1 MTFLER
7 HRMHGTWLR
16 LLLLAAYL
24 CAGSG
29 YAAAQAAQPVLLE
42 VKRFVVEGDNPL
54 SEQETDAI
62 LTPHL
67 GIHRSIETIEA
78 AARALEKVIR
88 DRGFAFH
95 RVIVPAQRPERGE
108 LKLQVLSF
116 RLDDINVTGNQHFSR
131 ENILRS
137 IPALEPGRTPNVR
150 ELGRQIG
157 LANEHPSKRITINI
171 KEGKKRDHL
180 DADVRV
186 VDVPSSQ
193 TFLALTGHTRDTS
206 NAVNQNTGYTR
217 FTIGHQE
224 SNLFDRD
231 HVLTL
236 AYTTSPEYV
245 SRVTQLGAF
254 YWMPFYGYN
263 MTLNA
268 YWTKSDVDSGTIGTT
283 GGSFDVSGRGEFY
296 GVRGTYALPKF
307 ENITHTVSLAL
318 DNRYFESTVGFAG
331 TPLPTTAVGSLPV
344 SLRYTGRND
353 QLWGGVGGYVEYVIN
368 TGGGR
373 SNSAADYSTARAGA
387 DRRWDAWR
395 WGLDV
400 NYPLPE
406 KWMLVGR
413 YRAQYADEPLIPG
426 EQFGIGGAASVR
438 GLRERE
444 TAGDRGYTLNFE
456 AHAPA
461 VGPGL
466 RPFVF
471 YDHGSRTHVTQIPGF
486 PTRDNASSVGAGFR
500 WSWQRRLEVSLTY
513 AHVLNG
519 TSGESKNG
527 HDKFLFSAF
536 YRF

>member
-1 MTFLER
+1 MIFLR
-7 HRMHGTWLR
+7 QKRIWGIPTIVLI
-16 LLLLAAYL
+16 ACL
-24 CAGSG
+24 CGSG
-29 YAAAQAAQPVLLE
+29 YAAAQTAQPVLLE

-54 SEQETDAI
+54 SAQETDAI
-62 LTPHL
+62 LAPHL
-67 GIHRSIETIEA
+67 GAHRSIETIEA
-78 AARALEKVIR
+78 AARALEKEIR

-95 RVIVPAQRPERGE
+95 RVIVPAQRPERGD
-108 LKLQVLSF
+108 LRLQVLSF
-116 RLDDINVTGNQHFSR
+116 RLDDIHVTGNQHFSS

-137 IPALEPGRTPNVR
+137 IPALESGRTPNVM
-150 ELGRQIG
+150 ELGRQVG
-157 LANEHPSKRITINI
+157 LANEHPSKRIAINI

-193 TFLALTGHTRDTS
+193 TFLALTGHTRDTN

-217 FTIGHQE
+217 LTIGYQE

-245 SRVTQLGAF
+245 NRVTQLGAF

-263 MTLNA
+263 TSLNA
-268 YWTKSDVDSGTIGTT
+268 YWTKSDVDTGTIGTT

-296 GVRGTYALPKF
+296 GVRVTYTLPRF
-307 ENITHTVSLAL
+307 GNVNHTASLSL
-318 DNRYFESTVGFAG
+318 DSRYFESTVGFTG

-344 SLRYTGRND
+344 SLRYAGRND
-353 QLWGGVGGYVEYVIN
+353 QLWGGVGGYVEYVVN
-368 TGGGR
+368 TSGGR

-387 DRRWDAWR
+387 ERHWDAWR
-395 WGLDV
+395 WGLDA
-400 NYPLPE
+400 NYPLPK
-406 KWMLVGR
+406 KWALVGR

-456 AHAPA
+456 ARAPA

-466 RPFVF
+466 QPFVF
-471 YDHGSRTHVTQIPGF
+471 YDYGSRTHVTQISGF
-486 PTRDNASSVGAGFR
+486 PLRDSASSLGAGLR
-500 WSWQRRLEVSLTY
+500 WSWQRQLEVAVTY

-519 TSGESKNG
+519 TFGESSNG
-527 HDKFLFSAF
+527 HDKLLFSAF